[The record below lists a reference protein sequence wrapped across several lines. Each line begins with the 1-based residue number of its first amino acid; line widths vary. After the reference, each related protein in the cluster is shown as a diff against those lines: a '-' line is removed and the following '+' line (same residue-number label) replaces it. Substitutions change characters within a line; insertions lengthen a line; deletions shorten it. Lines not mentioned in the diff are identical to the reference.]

1 MVKKDFMSI
10 SEYKKALT
18 EPKKPALE
26 LRPVNTAKS
35 VKEPAIEPTTTDD
48 DYEMY
53 KLEWFIEQGM
63 NIYDIVESIVQYA
76 VDTNQIRALA
86 EDSAKVV
93 MEWES
98 SGFGDDIYAD
108 YDTWLK
114 DETETFDKESGK
126 TQDIKRLDS
135 VQDIIDLFDAG
146 FAADD
151 VENMGYPVKD
161 VELAVQ
167 YYNAMT
173 VGSKR

>member
-26 LRPVNTAKS
+26 LRPVNAAS
-35 VKEPAIEPTTTDD
+35 PVKEPVNELEITDD
-48 DYEMY
+48 DYEAY
-53 KLEWFIEQGM
+53 KLEWFMGQGM
-63 NIYDIVESIVQYA
+63 SIYDIVDSIVQYA
-76 VDTNQIRALA
+76 VDTNQIRALV

-93 MEWES
+93 MDWEN
-98 SGFGDDIYAD
+98 SGFVDGIYDD

-114 DETETFDKESGK
+114 DETDTFEKGLDK
-126 TQDIKRLDS
+126 

-146 FAADD
+146 FASDA
-151 VENMGYPVKD
+151 VEEMGYPAKD

-167 YYNAMT
+167 YYNGMA